1 MRLPVLDRCLFLTM
15 MLIQL
20 TGLSGAG
27 KTTIAK
33 ATQAL
38 LQAQGHTVEIVD
50 GDTYRQ
56 TLCSDLGF
64 SAADRQENIRRL
76 GNVAHEFTQQGKL
89 AIIAAINPFEAVRQ
103 ELLTQYGGH
112 VVWIRCGLNT
122 LVERDTKGLYRKAL
136 LPEGHPEKLSNL
148 TGVNDVYEV
157 PANPGLII
165 ETDQETA
172 EASSEKLYRFI
183 VAQLAAEKQG

>member
-1 MRLPVLDRCLFLTM
+1 

-27 KTTIAK
+27 KTTIATAAK
-33 ATQAL
+33 L
-38 LQAQGHTVEIVD
+38 LLEQQGTAVEIVD

-76 GNVAHEFTQQGKL
+76 GKVAYEFAQQGKVV
-89 AIIAAINPFEAVRQ
+89 IIAAINPFEAVRQ
-103 ELLTQYGGH
+103 ELTQHYGAL
-112 VVWIRCGLNT
+112 VVWIRCGLDT
-122 LVERDTKGLYRKAL
+122 LVKRDTKGLYRKAL
-136 LPEGHPEKLSNL
+136 LPEDHPDKLRNL

-157 PANPGLII
+157 PQQPALII
-165 ETDQETA
+165 ETDRETA
-172 EASSEKLYRFI
+172 DASAQRLADFIMEKH
-183 VAQLAAEKQG
+183 